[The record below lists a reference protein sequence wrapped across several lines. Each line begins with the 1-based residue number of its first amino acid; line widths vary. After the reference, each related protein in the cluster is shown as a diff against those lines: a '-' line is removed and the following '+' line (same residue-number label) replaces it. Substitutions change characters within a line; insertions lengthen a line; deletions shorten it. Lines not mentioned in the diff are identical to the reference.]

1 MQKLIN
7 GVWVDCTQGGLVD
20 GDTYRVS
27 IGGTGWQQQIYQE
40 PPAAAPILTLGSV
53 TVTDSAGGGVLERG
67 GKYYTTV
74 GFTPAVT
81 LLLSDTGVN
90 APLIKLPFVKYA
102 DDAPTPIELYLTGDI
117 VNGLMT
123 VQGEAVTSG
132 NYKVTAART
141 NRALDRMGANG
152 AGFHVSFADIDFLV

>member
-7 GVWVDCTQGGLVD
+7 GVWVDCTQGDLVG
-20 GDTYRVS
+20 GDTYRIG
-27 IGGTGWQQQIYQE
+27 IGGTGWQQQTYQE
-40 PPAAAPILTLGSV
+40 PPVATPILTIGSV
-53 TVTDSAGGGVLERG
+53 TVTDSAGGGVLESS
-67 GKYYTTV
+67 GKYYVTI

-81 LLLSDTGVN
+81 LQLSDTGVN

-102 DDAPTPIELYLTGDI
+102 DDAPTPIELYLTGNI

-132 NYKVTAART
+132 NYKVTSERT
-141 NRALDRMGANG
+141 NRALDRMGGSG